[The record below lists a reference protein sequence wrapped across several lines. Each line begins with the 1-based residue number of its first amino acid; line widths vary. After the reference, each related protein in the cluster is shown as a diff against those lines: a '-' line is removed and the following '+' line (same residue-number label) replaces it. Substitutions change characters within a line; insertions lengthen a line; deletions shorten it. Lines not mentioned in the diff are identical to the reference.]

1 MTLAYTFL
9 QLAYLWNDIFLG
21 LGSVTQKHISYF
33 GQLSYQLIRVGPFS
47 GSIYFVL
54 QQVLSRWHLVSANI
68 MQNMLLFFAKGGVP
82 FSNMSLSVIHHFV
95 ITLVFK
101 LKPVSLLPNMKL
113 EIHHC
118 QTDNVN
124 KILSNTVSNSYIYLD
139 DVTEKVWIFP

>member
-1 MTLAYTFL
+1 
-9 QLAYLWNDIFLG
+9 
-21 LGSVTQKHISYF
+21 
-33 GQLSYQLIRVGPFS
+33 
-47 GSIYFVL
+47 
-54 QQVLSRWHLVSANI
+54 
-68 MQNMLLFFAKGGVP
+68 MLLFCAKGGLP
-82 FSNMSLSVIHHFV
+82 LSNLSLPVIQHFV

-113 EIHHC
+113 EIHHY